1 MRGVVGRALEGP
13 WLMTVGRPAV
23 LNMADMVGT
32 GLRVRAVRSM
42 ESGKVAPPFRL
53 LGKGLGVLLGP
64 RGSVEP
70 IGRVSSC
77 EMVMRWL

>member
-1 MRGVVGRALEGP
+1 
-13 WLMTVGRPAV
+13 MTVGRPVV
-23 LNMADMVGT
+23 LYLADMIRTSLLEGSVGIMK
-32 GLRVRAVRSM
+32 GSRVT
-42 ESGKVAPPFRL
+42 PPFRS